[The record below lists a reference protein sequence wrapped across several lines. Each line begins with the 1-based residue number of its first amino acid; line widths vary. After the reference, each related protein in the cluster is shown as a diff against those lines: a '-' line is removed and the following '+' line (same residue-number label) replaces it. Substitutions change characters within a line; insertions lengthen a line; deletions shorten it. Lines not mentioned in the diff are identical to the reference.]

1 MRQLIDLALSM
12 VDLTTL
18 KGGDTPGK
26 VRALCSKAV
35 RPDAEDPT
43 TPSVAAVCVYPDLAN
58 TAVAEL
64 AGTVK
69 RVLAPRR
76 EPDFT
81 VPPGTARLRAF
92 LEVRTVWHPVGAASL
107 AAAGGY

>member
-64 AGTVK
+64 AGTGV
-69 RVLAPRR
+69 R

-92 LEVRTVWHPVGAASL
+92 LEIKTVWHPVGAASL
-107 AAAGGY
+107 AAGGGD